1 MATVK
6 DLLPGDLVTLG
17 GRRAVLLVS
26 CDHPVWSGVLLTVWR
41 MKDDDSV
48 MVAAMDP
55 RDTGPDPEP
64 IESAARADRLM
75 AELITAGEA
84 MRFGA
89 GLRRREV

>member
-1 MATVK
+1 MSTVEE
-6 DLLPGDLVTLG
+6 LLPGDLVTLG

-55 RDTGPDPEP
+55 RDTGPVPEP
-64 IESAARADRLM
+64 IEPAARADRLM

-89 GLRRREV
+89 GVRRK

>member
-1 MATVK
+1 MTTTVEE
-6 DLLPGDLVTLG
+6 LLPGDLVTIG
-17 GRRAVLLVS
+17 GRRGVLLLS
-26 CDHPVWSGVLLTVWR
+26 CDHPVWSGVLATVWR

-48 MVAAMDP
+48 TVAAMDP
-55 RDTGPDPEP
+55 RDPGPDPEP

-89 GLRRREV
+89 GLRRR

>member
-1 MATVK
+1 MATVEE
-6 DLLPGDLVTLG
+6 LLPGDLVTIG

-64 IESAARADRLM
+64 IEPGARAARLM
-75 AELITAGEA
+75 DELVTAYEA

-89 GLRRREV
+89 GLRRRA